1 MKLVPTKETFQHIS
15 IGLIAIRQT
24 SAGIKKAFKERLK
37 DKNKQI
43 RSAKVSAARLLDTKN
58 KVDKEKL
65 VEARSSSALAK
76 VKKNPIAS
84 TVGGFWQ
91 RLMVVFGSLLS
102 LWILDKLPKII
113 KAIEEFVERA
123 KRIVDSVKRIF
134 ESIVGSISEIKDV
147 FVQAWDN
154 IKNLDFLDSEGKLR
168 KELQEAN
175 QSLSDSKKTWDKEM
189 SAIGKEIRNYGE
201 KTHEH
206 DENSDLENRDNEGV
220 FRGVEGD
227 SAGTGLNKQPDI
239 NPSGWSLEK
248 IDNTKTPSKA
258 FGSGGFKEIG
268 VANRTRGG
276 DRGQPLVIGDKQ
288 YNLGHNLKLAIMY
301 APNGDVQ
308 LKYKGLFGSTFNTPI
323 LMETINGKVVWHDDR
338 MPHGVEP
345 LTDAEKNSWLRIVK
359 RSIDSYTGDALLSGE
374 KPSTKEDTN
383 ESRTIN
389 STSFF
394 STNKKV
400 TAEQV
405 GGGEGFVGGKVLL
418 YLHGDP
424 NRPDFDESGAHG
436 NNWSGEA
443 GYFLAHDHFTFDSR
457 ESAVRAYEALTNA
470 GYIVKEFEGYG
481 TVGKHSPT
489 GGHFGPYGEPP
500 TYKDTSDGTAFDVGW
515 GQFGGKGDLSELEYK
530 ESRNIERIVREAMKA
545 VPHKDQ
551 SLKKSDANLIS
562 SANLKVDIGVLNDE
576 GEKIIVP
583 MPINSSTPKGSSS
596 SKVTIASN
604 EGGND
609 TLGKIQNMRSYWT

>member
-227 SAGTGLNKQPDI
+227 SAGT
-239 NPSGWSLEK
+239 
-248 IDNTKTPSKA
+248 
-258 FGSGGFKEIG
+258 
-268 VANRTRGG
+268 
-276 DRGQPLVIGDKQ
+276 
-288 YNLGHNLKLAIMY
+288 
-301 APNGDVQ
+301 
-308 LKYKGLFGSTFNTPI
+308 
-323 LMETINGKVVWHDDR
+323 
-338 MPHGVEP
+338 
-345 LTDAEKNSWLRIVK
+345 
-359 RSIDSYTGDALLSGE
+359 
-374 KPSTKEDTN
+374 
-383 ESRTIN
+383 
-389 STSFF
+389 
-394 STNKKV
+394 
-400 TAEQV
+400 
-405 GGGEGFVGGKVLL
+405 
-418 YLHGDP
+418 
-424 NRPDFDESGAHG
+424 
-436 NNWSGEA
+436 
-443 GYFLAHDHFTFDSR
+443 
-457 ESAVRAYEALTNA
+457 
-470 GYIVKEFEGYG
+470 
-481 TVGKHSPT
+481 
-489 GGHFGPYGEPP
+489 
-500 TYKDTSDGTAFDVGW
+500 
-515 GQFGGKGDLSELEYK
+515 
-530 ESRNIERIVREAMKA
+530 
-545 VPHKDQ
+545 
-551 SLKKSDANLIS
+551 
-562 SANLKVDIGVLNDE
+562 
-576 GEKIIVP
+576 
-583 MPINSSTPKGSSS
+583 
-596 SKVTIASN
+596 
-604 EGGND
+604 
-609 TLGKIQNMRSYWT
+609 